1 MYSSVLVRGFSTGN
15 IAVVDKRSWLEVCDE
30 KHRYGA
36 NLRAYYKEWKRYEG
50 PKPDFFEWLDDESI
64 EVEGVPRTKLES
76 ETVLYCDPSERQR
89 FELEIRHGL
98 LFRKS
103 TQEIVDTGEDGW
115 IFVLRDGILYGSE
128 KVTTQVPRIHHTSL
142 VGGECVQT
150 AGMMVVSD
158 GTLKIIYPHSGHY
171 RPSEYE
177 LLVLL
182 RFLEE
187 HGIVH
192 QDVLVDVQRV
202 QKVARETVNGVKAKK
217 IDSAHFWNAQKVLDF
232 LEMKEWAW
240 RIDLF
245 YDLETMVARLNSRHQ
260 SLDLPSD
267 ASSDPVVCACTE
279 GDMVDIIDGSS

>member
-1 MYSSVLVRGFSTGN
+1 MSTRRRGRNCRQELAKQAKKYSSVLVRGFSAGN

-50 PKPDFFEWLDDESI
+50 PKPGFFEWLDDESI

-103 TQEIVDTGEDGW
+103 TQEIVDTGDDPSPSHPSHEFGW
-115 IFVLRDGILYGSE
+115 RRVCSNRG
-128 KVTTQVPRIHHTSL
+128 
-142 VGGECVQT
+142 
-150 AGMMVVSD
+150 
-158 GTLKIIYPHSGHY
+158 GHY

-217 IDSAHFWNAQKVLDF
+217 IDSAHFWNAQQVLDF